1 MVNFGRD
8 RKTVKKHQKKT
19 KKPKINLSLIAGL
32 VIALLLIGTGLYY
45 GIFYEKY
52 GGYYGAGLG
61 LCFMSLVIFIG
72 FFRNKN

>member
-1 MVNFGRD
+1 M
-8 RKTVKKHQKKT
+8 KKHQKKT
-19 KKPKINLSLIAGL
+19 KKPKINPSLIAGL

-45 GIFYEKY
+45 GIVYEKY
-52 GGYYGAGLG
+52 GGYYGAALG